1 LRKIANQSA
10 VILTLSLA
18 DSKLDNMKKGFLCV
32 VLSCVFN
39 WTGYAQDA
47 YFFAGKGSF
56 NPSIPDPETFLGY
69 KVGSQHT
76 RHEKLVEYFKTLD
89 RLSDRVTV
97 TVIGK
102 TFEKREQIL
111 AVFTSS
117 ANHGKLEEIRKAN
130 LAAQSTGAT
139 EALPLVIHLGYNVH
153 GNEPSSS
160 EAAMLTAWYL
170 TASTAPETEQWL
182 SEMVILMDPV
192 INPDGRDRHSHWAN
206 MHKAEPP
213 VADPQDREHNEI
225 WPGGRFNHYWFDLNR
240 DWFLG
245 TFPETRNRIRVFHQW
260 RPYVQTDH
268 HEMGTNSTFYFDP
281 GKNSSNNP
289 IVPDYLYNTIYP
301 KFGEYFSKAANEIG
315 SMYFTKEAF
324 DKLYPGYGSSYI
336 NFYGGAGFLFEQAS
350 SRGHVQET
358 TTIPLTFGFTI
369 RNQFTAS
376 LATIRASRAEKA
388 NLLKLRRE
396 FFRVAE
402 EQARKSPVKSYV
414 FGDPKDPTRTRAFLD
429 MLLMHQVEVYE
440 NGSALTAEGKRFDA
454 GQSWLVPV
462 DQPNYIMV
470 RSIFEK
476 AITYTDST
484 FYDASTWS
492 LVHAYGM
499 PYAELK
505 TPGTKGKEINTLPAL
520 NTPVLERS
528 NYAYVFHGTDYNS
541 HRMIY
546 ALQDAGVF
554 VQLAFRPFTAMLGGK
569 PQVFG
574 YGSYSIPVGLQRIS
588 PDSLY
593 RVIKKGGMESGIPV
607 YGLNTGFSAAGIDLG
622 SGYLRTLTKPEAA
635 ILVGPGVSPPEAGE
649 IWHLLDQR
657 LQMPISKLDLL
668 TLPRADLSRY
678 NTIVMVSGN
687 YSLLDKNQVDKL
699 KAWVQNGGTLI
710 TIKTASEWAIRNGF
724 TREKLLVDSSKVTQQ
739 RFNYDEA
746 SDREGSRAMG
756 GSIFTVDLDTTHPIG
771 FGYTSRRLSVYRNG
785 VTFLLPSTNAYAT
798 VAQYTSNPLVGGYL
812 HPETARKVR
821 NSAAILVSQE
831 GRGRVILFSDNPNF
845 RGTWYGTNRL
855 FLNALFLGSLMNVPT
870 QFGE

>member
-1 LRKIANQSA
+1 
-10 VILTLSLA
+10 
-18 DSKLDNMKKGFLCV
+18 MKKGFLCV

-574 YGSYSIPVGLQRIS
+574 YGSYSIPVGLQRIT

>member
-1 LRKIANQSA
+1 MARLFIAFLVGVTLFQSA
-10 VILTLSLA
+10 T
-18 DSKLDNMKKGFLCV
+18 
-32 VLSCVFN
+32 
-39 WTGYAQDA
+39 AQDP
-47 YFFAGKGSF
+47 YFFAGKGKF

-69 KVGSQHT
+69 KVGTQHT
-76 RHEKLVEYFKTLD
+76 RHEKLVEYFRTLD

-97 TVIGK
+97 TTTGE
-102 TFEKREQIL
+102 TFEQREQIL
-111 AVFTSS
+111 AIFTSS
-117 ANHGKLEEIRKAN
+117 ANHGRLEEIRKAN

-139 EALPLVIHLGYNVH
+139 ENLPLVIHLGYNVH

-170 TASTAPETEQWL
+170 TASQDPETDKWL
-182 SEMVILMDPV
+182 NDMVILMDPV

-336 NFYGGAGFLFEQAS
+336 NFYGGAGFLFEQGS

-358 TTIPLTFGFTI
+358 STIPITFAFTI

-376 LATIRASRAEKA
+376 LATIRASLAEKA
-388 NLLKLRRE
+388 SLLKLRKE
-396 FFRVAE
+396 FFRVAS
-402 EQARKSPVKSYV
+402 EQAKKSLVKGYV
-414 FGDPKDPTRTRAFLD
+414 FGDPRDATRTRAFLD
-429 MLLMHQVEVYE
+429 MLLMHQVDVYE
-440 NGSALTAEGKRFDA
+440 NVSPLTVEGKRFEA
-454 GQSWLVPV
+454 GQSWYVPV

-470 RSIFEK
+470 RSVFEK

-499 PYAELK
+499 PYAEMK
-505 TPGTKGKEINTLPAL
+505 TVATPGKKLTTLPEM
-520 NTPVLERS
+520 TSHIVTMS
-528 NYAYVFHGTDYNS
+528 SYAYVFHGTDYNS
-541 HRMIY
+541 HRMVY
-546 ALQDAGVF
+546 ALQRAGVF
-554 VQLAFRPFTAMLGGK
+554 VQSAFRPFTAVIEGK
-569 PQVFG
+569 PVNFG
-574 YGSYSIPVGLQRIS
+574 YGSFSIPVNLQTVS
-588 PDSLY
+588 PDSIF
-593 RVIKKGGMESGIPV
+593 RVVQAVSKNCGIPV
-607 YGLNTGFSAAGIDLG
+607 YGLSTGFSAGGIDLG
-622 SGYLRTLTKPEAA
+622 SNYMRTLRKPELAM
-635 ILVGPGVSPPEAGE
+635 IVGPGVSPPEAGE

-657 LQMPISKLDLL
+657 LQMPITKLDML
-668 TLPRADLSRY
+668 TLPRADLQRY

-687 YSLLDKNQVDKL
+687 YTLLDKNLTDKIRT
-699 KAWVQNGGTLI
+699 WVQNGGTLV
-710 TIKTASEWAIRNGF
+710 TMKGGAEWAIRNGF
-724 TREKLLVDSSKVTQQ
+724 TKERLLVDSSKPSPN
-739 RFNYDEA
+739 RFNFDEA

-756 GSIFTVDLDTTHPIG
+756 GSIFTVDLDTTHPMA
-771 FGYTSRRLSVYRNG
+771 FGYTSRKLSVYRNG
-785 VTFLLPSTNAYAT
+785 STFLMPSTNAYTT
-798 VAQYTSNPLVGGYL
+798 VAQYSANPLVGGYM
-812 HPETARKVR
+812 HPETLKKVR
-821 NSAAILVSQE
+821 NSAAILVGQE
-831 GRGRVILFSDNPNF
+831 GRGRVILFSDDPNF
-845 RGTWYGTNRL
+845 RGTWYGTNKL
-855 FLNALFLGSLMNVPT
+855 FLNALFFGSLMNVPT
-870 QFGE
+870 PFGE